1 MSEST
6 IFRDKSKLSPRYVPN
21 ELPHREKQIEQIDHI
36 FRSSY
41 SSPSKF
47 PLAVLQIVGPA
58 GIGKTSTVLKFSK
71 LLADKF
77 LHNRLTLKTAYVNLK
92 LQGGNKYAIYRFVLE
107 RVAPEL
113 PSQGLSA
120 EEMLRYMLRYLNENN
135 IYLLIILDEIDYLIK
150 ISKDT
155 GIIYDLTRLNEFD
168 PDAPCNAKG
177 VIFIARST
185 DFYHKLDQA
194 ELSTLGRVPMEFPI
208 YSIKEVSDILV
219 NRCSEAFIAN
229 AIGSNV
235 IDEVAKFTVSPA
247 NNSDIRYAL
256 DLLLYAG
263 NLAEVQ
269 GTGRVTLDQIRKVHG
284 QIHSSINTEEIEA
297 LSKSQIFTL
306 MAVIRALRAKKKQY
320 VELKEIRIRAQELSE
335 EFKLKK
341 LDVEDYLDDLEARK
355 IIEIRSLKEI
365 GMHITSLH
373 ELEPILLKRIKRD
386 NINES

>member
-6 IFRDKSKLSPRYVPN
+6 IFRDKSKLSPRYLPS
-21 ELPHREKQIEQIDHI
+21 ELPHRGKQIEQIDHI
-36 FRSSY
+36 FGASY
-41 SSPSKF
+41 SNPGKF
-47 PLAVLQIVGPA
+47 PLTVLQIVGPA

-71 LLADKF
+71 LLADNF

-92 LQGGNKYAIYRFVLE
+92 LQGGNKYGIYRFVLE